1 LGGAAP
7 GFRGGFGKLVRR
19 DRAAACAFKPARQH
33 YLIFMYVIIWE
44 FTVRVEHVEQFV
56 RAYGSNGDWASLFRL
71 APGFLGT
78 QLLRSCHDAGVFLTV
93 DRWENAT
100 CFEMFQE
107 RFAAEYKKLDARL
120 EGYTLAERKVGVFE
134 GEMPTL

>member
-1 LGGAAP
+1 
-7 GFRGGFGKLVRR
+7 
-19 DRAAACAFKPARQH
+19 
-33 YLIFMYVIIWE
+33 MYVIIWE
-44 FTVRVEHVEQFV
+44 FTVRVEHIEEFV

-71 APGFLGT
+71 AEGFLGT

-100 CFEMFQE
+100 SFEMFQE
-107 RFAAEYKKLDARL
+107 RFAAEYEELDARL

-134 GEMPTL
+134 GELPIL